1 VTTAF
6 AVGNETRPVAS
17 PRPRRM
23 LWTAVGL
30 LAVFAALAVGVVVAP
45 EAPWSQGLDDL
56 WRSGIGVGPESTL
69 PGFAVAQMF
78 QHLGQ
83 LPGAVLMMILLP
95 LALVLIGRWR
105 SALFV
110 LAVQL
115 AGPGLLSQLT
125 KNLVDRPRPA
135 EDTAAGLFGPLVQV
149 DHGSFP
155 SGHSVSMAA
164 LVLTVLALIPAS
176 AVWVRRIWIVL
187 GVLLA
192 VGMVWQ
198 RTLINAHWFTDTCAG
213 LIGGA
218 AVALLLWWA
227 FLPWLR
233 RDQERRVWFLRTR
246 ARQAT

>member
-1 VTTAF
+1 
-6 AVGNETRPVAS
+6 
-17 PRPRRM
+17 M
-23 LWTAVGL
+23 LWTALGL
-30 LAVFAALAVGVVVAP
+30 LAVFAGLAVGVVVAP
-45 EAPWSQGLDDL
+45 GAPWSQGLDDL
-56 WRSGIGVGPESTL
+56 WRSGFGVGPESTL
-69 PGFAVAQMF
+69 PGFALAQMF

-95 LALVLIGRWR
+95 LVLVLIGRWR

-110 LAVQL
+110 IAVQL

-135 EDTAAGLFGPLVQV
+135 EDAAAGLFGPLVQV

-164 LVLTVLALIPAS
+164 IVITVLALIPAS

-246 ARQAT
+246 AGQAT

>member
-1 VTTAF
+1 MTATATAAF
-6 AVGNETRPVAS
+6 ETRPAAVR
-17 PRPRRM
+17 RPGWM
-23 LWTAVGL
+23 LWTALGL
-30 LAVFAALAVGVVVAP
+30 LIVFVALALGVLADP
-45 EAPWSQGLDDL
+45 DAPWSQGLDDL
-56 WRSGIGVGPESTL
+56 WRGAIGVGPESWL
-69 PGFAVAQMF
+69 PGFALAQMF

-83 LPGAVLMMILLP
+83 LPGAVVMMLLLP
-95 LALVLIGRWR
+95 LVLVLVGRWR

-110 LAVQL
+110 IAVQL

-135 EDTAAGLFGPLVQV
+135 EDAAAGLFGPLVQV

-164 LVLTVLALIPAS
+164 IIITVLALIPAS
-176 AVWVRRIWIVL
+176 AVWMRRIWIVL

-192 VGMVWQ
+192 LGMVWQ

-218 AVALLLWWA
+218 AVAVLLWWA

-233 RDQERRVWFLRTR
+233 RDQSRRIWFLRR
-246 ARQAT
+246 A

>member
-1 VTTAF
+1 
-6 AVGNETRPVAS
+6 
-17 PRPRRM
+17 M
-23 LWTAVGL
+23 LWTALGL
-30 LAVFAALAVGVVVAP
+30 LAVFVALAIGVLAAP
-45 EAPWSQGLDDL
+45 DAPWSQGLDDL

-69 PGFAVAQMF
+69 PGFALAQLF
-78 QHLGQ
+78 QNLGQ

-95 LALVLIGRWR
+95 LVLVLIGRWR

-110 LAVQL
+110 IAVQL
-115 AGPGLLSQLT
+115 SGPGLLSQLT

-135 EDTAAGLFGPLVQV
+135 EDVAGGLFGPLVQV

-164 LVLTVLALIPAS
+164 IIITVLALIPAS
-176 AVWVRRIWIVL
+176 AVWVRRVWIVL

-218 AVALLLWWA
+218 AVAVLLWWA

-233 RDQERRVWFLRTR
+233 RDQERRMWFLRAGR
-246 ARQAT
+246 RQAT

>member
-1 VTTAF
+1 MTAAV
-6 AVGNETRPVAS
+6 AVGDTTRPVAV
-17 PRPRRM
+17 PRPRWM
-23 LWTAVGL
+23 LWTALGL
-30 LAVFAALAVGVVVAP
+30 LAVFAALAIGVVVAP

-56 WRSGIGVGPESTL
+56 WRSGFGVGPESML
-69 PGFAVAQMF
+69 PGFALAQMF

-83 LPGAVLMMILLP
+83 LPGAVLMMVLLP
-95 LALVLIGRWR
+95 LVLVLIRRWR

-110 LAVQL
+110 IGVQL

-135 EDTAAGLFGPLVQV
+135 EDTTAGLFGPLVEV

-164 LVLTVLALIPAS
+164 IIITVLALIPAS

-218 AVALLLWWA
+218 AVAVLLWWA

-233 RDQERRVWFLRTR
+233 RDQERRVWFLRR
-246 ARQAT
+246 ADAAS

>member
-1 VTTAF
+1 VTAIETAG
-6 AVGNETRPVAS
+6 VRTRPVKIA
-17 PRPRRM
+17 RPRRM
-23 LWTAVGL
+23 LWISLGL
-30 LAVFAALAVGVVVAP
+30 LVVFVALALGVLAAP
-45 EAPWSQGLDDL
+45 DVPWSQPLDDG
-56 WRSGIGVGPESTL
+56 WRRFAGVGPESWL
-69 PGFAVAQMF
+69 PGFALAQLF

-83 LPGAVLMMILLP
+83 LPGVVLMMLLLP
-95 LALVLIGRWR
+95 LVLVLVGRWR

-110 LAVQL
+110 IAVQL

-125 KNLVDRPRPA
+125 KNLVDRPRPT
-135 EDTAAGLFGPLVQV
+135 EDTVAGLFGPLVQV

-155 SGHSVSMAA
+155 SGHAVSMAA
-164 LVLTVLALIPAS
+164 IIITVLALIPAS
-176 AVWVRRIWIVL
+176 AVWARRIWIVI

-218 AVALLLWWA
+218 AVAVLLWWA

-233 RDQERRVWFLRTR
+233 RDHDRRVWFLRK
-246 ARQAT
+246 ADAAG

>member
-1 VTTAF
+1 MTTVV
-6 AVGNETRPVAS
+6 AVGDATRPVAVS
-17 PRPRRM
+17 RPRWM
-23 LWTAVGL
+23 LWTALGL
-30 LAVFAALAVGVVVAP
+30 LAVFAALAVGVAVAP

-56 WRSGIGVGPESTL
+56 WRSGFGVGPESTL
-69 PGFAVAQMF
+69 PGFALTQMF

-95 LALVLIGRWR
+95 LVLVLIGRWR

-110 LAVQL
+110 IAVQL

-135 EDTAAGLFGPLVQV
+135 DDTAAGLFGPLVQV

-164 LVLTVLALIPAS
+164 IIVTVLALIPAS
-176 AVWVRRIWIVL
+176 AVWARRIWIVL

-218 AVALLLWWA
+218 AVAVLLWWA

-233 RDQERRVWFLRTR
+233 RDQERRVWFLRR
-246 ARQAT
+246 SERQAM